1 MVKFASPEV
10 SGQVGRIGQWHAVAC
25 FLYKPAVYQDNAG
38 KNADKP

>member
-1 MVKFASPEV
+1 VCD
-10 SGQVGRIGQWHAVAC
+10 QVGSMGQRHADAC